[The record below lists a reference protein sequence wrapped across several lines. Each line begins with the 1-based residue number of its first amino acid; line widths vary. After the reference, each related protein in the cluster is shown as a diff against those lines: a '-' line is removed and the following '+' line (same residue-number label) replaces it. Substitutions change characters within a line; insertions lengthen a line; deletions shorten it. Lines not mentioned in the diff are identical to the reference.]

1 MQEGGLLQM
10 LVLEMH
16 KCLDLS
22 NSSLSFITLL
32 LLDNLLQLKFGGRNS
47 RQPKSLCSRFTT
59 LHTAMIVL
67 LLNAGGGGGNA
78 GLQLGVGNSL
88 AAAD

>member
-1 MQEGGLLQM
+1 MGLCCQNTLRMQEGGLLQM

-32 LLDNLLQLKFGGRNS
+32 LLDNLLQLIDK
-47 RQPKSLCSRFTT
+47 
-59 LHTAMIVL
+59 
-67 LLNAGGGGGNA
+67 
-78 GLQLGVGNSL
+78 LQDSVSNL
-88 AAAD
+88 